1 MRAPTLQRWRNVGF
15 TRWAASIAAVA
26 LLLAVSAWLAH
37 QHDTEHTVSS
47 IEQTC
52 ELCLQLTTVGAAPAL
67 ASAPDGLPPARRLLP
82 DNVSAAPTLQLAHSY
97 LSRAPPR
104 S

>member
-1 MRAPTLQRWRNVGF
+1 MGATLDRWRNVRF
-15 TRWAASIAAVA
+15 TRWTASIASVA

-37 QHDTEHTVSS
+37 QHDTERTVSS
-47 IEQTC
+47 VEQSC
-52 ELCLQLTTVGAAPAL
+52 ELCLQLTTVGAAPAVV
-67 ASAPDGLPPARRLLP
+67 SALNSPLPVQCLLP
-82 DNVSAAPTLQLAHSY
+82 ADTSPEPTLRLAHSY